1 MLLAS
6 EFREY
11 TQRVGSFSRNA
22 RLYLLATT
30 LHGLGGGIW
39 GVIFY
44 LYLNLDEI
52 GFQPNFISNMFT
64 VGAIATGLVALPAG
78 LLCERV
84 GTKRAILISQ
94 TANLLSLIQVFALQ
108 SSVLLLTS
116 LSAGLIS
123 TVGGVAGAPFM
134 MRNSKEQER
143 TYLFSLNWTISTI
156 TAVIGN
162 FAGGFMPDIFNSLLA
177 LPTGAGVGSAA
188 GYRLTLLISLT
199 LILVGSIPYL
209 LIKEEKPTSKPA
221 ISRLLSL
228 KNIQNPFT
236 IVKFM
241 IPVGIIGFGAGFI
254 VPLFSLFFKL
264 RFTATAQQIGAIF
277 ALGSVTLAVGTF
289 VAPTVAS
296 KMGKVRAVV
305 VCQFLSMPFIM
316 LVTLSPNLTFAT
328 VAYLTRG
335 ALMNM
340 AGPINTTF
348 QMEMVSEGERATT
361 SGLTTMADSIPRA
374 ATASISG
381 ALMTGNDF
389 YTPFLFTTIT
399 YFCASSLYYVFF
411 RGAEKNKQDQRS
423 SLQSE
428 SHA

>member
-1 MLLAS
+1 MLLSS
-6 EFREY
+6 EFKEY
-11 TQRVGSFSRNA
+11 ARRVGSFSRNA
-22 RLYLLATT
+22 RLYLVAAALN
-30 LHGLGGGIW
+30 GLGGGIW
-39 GVIFY
+39 SVIFY

-52 GFQPNFISNMFT
+52 GFQPDFISNMFT
-64 VGAIATGLVALPAG
+64 VGAIATGLIALPAG

-94 TANLLSLIQVFALQ
+94 TANLFSLTQVFALQ
-108 SSVLLLTS
+108 PSVLLFAS
-116 LSAGLIS
+116 LAGGLMG

-134 MRNSKEQER
+134 MRNSKEEER
-143 TYLFSLNWTISTI
+143 TYLFSLNWTIGTI
-156 TAVIGN
+156 MGVLGN
-162 FAGGFMPDIFNSLLA
+162 FIGGFMPDVFNSMLA
-177 LPTGAGVGSAA
+177 LSTGAGVGSAS
-188 GYRLTLLISLT
+188 GYRITLLLSLT
-199 LILVGSIPYL
+199 LILAGLIPYL
-209 LIKEEKPTSKPA
+209 LIKEEKLTSKQA
-221 ISRLLSL
+221 IGRLLSL
-228 KNIQNPFT
+228 RNVQNPFT

-264 RFTATAQQIGAIF
+264 KFAATAQQIGAIF
-277 ALGSVTLAVGTF
+277 ALGSVTLAIGTF
-289 VAPTVAS
+289 VAPTVAN
-296 KMGKVRAVV
+296 KMGKVKAVV
-305 VCQFLSMPFIM
+305 ACQFLSMPFIM
-316 LVTLSPNLTFAT
+316 LMTLSPNLTSAT

-361 SGLTTMADSIPRA
+361 SGLMTMVDSIPRA
-374 ATASISG
+374 TTASISG

-411 RGAEKNKQDQRS
+411 RNAEKSKARTAFVNSK
-423 SLQSE
+423 
-428 SHA
+428 

>member
-1 MLLAS
+1 MRRMLLAS

-44 LYLNLDEI
+44 LYLNLDEV

-84 GTKRAILISQ
+84 GTKRAILIGQ
-94 TANLLSLIQVFALQ
+94 TATLLSLTQVFLLQ
-108 SSVLLLTS
+108 PSVLLLTS
-116 LSAGLIS
+116 LAVGLIN
-123 TVGGVAGAPFM
+123 TVGGVAAAPFM

-156 TAVIGN
+156 LGVLGN
-162 FAGGFMPDIFNSLLA
+162 FMGGFMPDIFNSVLA
-177 LPTGAGVGSAA
+177 LPTGAGIGSAV
-188 GYRLTLLISLT
+188 GYRVTLLLSLT
-199 LILVGSIPYL
+199 LIIIGSIPYL
-209 LIKEEKPTSKPA
+209 LIKEEKPTSKQTV
-221 ISRLLSL
+221 SRLLSL

-277 ALGSVTLAVGTF
+277 ALGSVTLAIGTF
-289 VAPTVAS
+289 VAPTVAR
-296 KMGKVRAVV
+296 KMGKVKAVV
-305 VCQFLSMPFIM
+305 MCQFLSMPFIM
-316 LVTLSPNLTFAT
+316 SVTLSPNLTFAT
-328 VAYLTRG
+328 VAYFIRG

-348 QMEMVSEGERATT
+348 QMETVSEGERATT
-361 SGLTTMADSIPRA
+361 SGLMTMADSIPRA

-399 YFCASSLYYVFF
+399 YFCASSLFYIFF
-411 RGAEKNKQDQRS
+411 KDAEKNKQERS
-423 SLQSE
+423 SSL
-428 SHA
+428 

>member
-1 MLLAS
+1 MFLTS
-6 EFREY
+6 EFKEY
-11 TQRVGSFSRNA
+11 AQRVGSFSRNA
-22 RLYLLATT
+22 RLYLLATA
-30 LHGLGGGIW
+30 LSGLGGGIW

-44 LYLNLDEI
+44 LYLNLNEV
-52 GFQPNFISNMFT
+52 GFQPNFISNLFT

-94 TANLLSLIQVFALQ
+94 TANLFSLTQVFALQ
-108 SSVLLLTS
+108 PSVLLFAS
-116 LSAGLIS
+116 LAGGLIG
-123 TVGGVAGAPFM
+123 TVGGVASAPFM
-134 MRNSKEQER
+134 VRNSNEEER
-143 TYLFSLNWTISTI
+143 TYLFSLNSTTNTI

-162 FAGGFMPDIFNSLLA
+162 FAGGFMPGIFNSLLA
-177 LPTGAGVGSAA
+177 LPTGTGTGSAT
-188 GYRLTLLISLT
+188 GYRITLLLSLT
-199 LILVGSIPYL
+199 LILIGSIPYI
-209 LIKEEKPTSKPA
+209 LIKEEKPTSKQP

-264 RFTATAQQIGAIF
+264 KFAATAQQIGAIF
-277 ALGSVTLAVGTF
+277 ALGSITLAIGTF
-289 VAPTVAS
+289 VAPTVA
-296 KMGKVRAVV
+296 KRMGKVRAVV
-305 VCQFLSMPFIM
+305 ACQFLSMPFIM
-316 LVTLSPNLTFAT
+316 LVTLSPNLTLAT
-328 VAYLTRG
+328 AAYLTRG

-340 AGPINTTF
+340 AGPISTTF

-374 ATASISG
+374 TAASISG
-381 ALMTGNDF
+381 ALMTSNDF

-411 RGAEKNKQDQRS
+411 RNSEKSK
-423 SLQSE
+423 
-428 SHA
+428 

>member
-1 MLLAS
+1 
-6 EFREY
+6 
-11 TQRVGSFSRNA
+11 
-22 RLYLLATT
+22 LATA
-30 LHGLGGGIW
+30 LSGLGGGIW

-44 LYLNLDEI
+44 LYLNLDEV
-52 GFQPNFISNMFT
+52 GFQPNFISNLFT

-94 TANLLSLIQVFALQ
+94 TTNLFSLTQVFALQ
-108 SSVLLLTS
+108 PSVLLFAS
-116 LSAGLIS
+116 LAGGLIG
-123 TVGGVAGAPFM
+123 TVGGVASAPFM
-134 MRNSKEQER
+134 MRNSNEEER
-143 TYLFSLNWTISTI
+143 TYLFSLNWTTGTI
-156 TAVIGN
+156 TGVIGN
-162 FAGGFMPDIFNSLLA
+162 FAGGFMPGIFNSLLA
-177 LPTGAGVGSAA
+177 LPTGTGTGSAT
-188 GYRLTLLISLT
+188 GYRITLLLSLT
-199 LILVGSIPYL
+199 LILIGSIPYI
-209 LIKEEKPTSKPA
+209 LIKEEKPTSKQP

-264 RFTATAQQIGAIF
+264 KFAATAQQIGAIF
-277 ALGSVTLAVGTF
+277 ALGSITLAIGTF
-289 VAPTVAS
+289 VAPTVA
-296 KMGKVRAVV
+296 KRMGKVKAVV
-305 VCQFLSMPFIM
+305 ACQFLSMPFIM
-316 LVTLSPNLTFAT
+316 LVTLSPSLTLAT
-328 VAYLTRG
+328 IAYLSRG

-374 ATASISG
+374 TAASISG

-399 YFCASSLYYVFF
+399 YFCASSLYYAFF
-411 RGAEKNKQDQRS
+411 RNAEKDRRTTS
-423 SLQSE
+423 
-428 SHA
+428 